1 MRRLRLGGVA
11 AALLMGLGVAV
22 ATIRAGDYYEDESSE
37 PKGLL
42 SGMFG
47 EKPKS
52 QATKS
57 QATKSQATRSKSSK
71 NSKKG
76 KNASEAAPPP
86 VPTAEAGYV
95 EQAAAE
101 QQRRMNALIRRMEV
115 CDRLRL
121 IADQTGNEALMIQAN
136 ELEERANA
144 IYRNQM
150 AGLPLPAQTPL
161 SILADENRGQMA
173 PALPVARTPA
183 NRGPYGL
190 GPDRMQSEPRP
201 AGSGG
206 MGGN

>member
-1 MRRLRLGGVA
+1 MRRLSLGGVA

-22 ATIRAGDYYEDESSE
+22 ATTRAGDYYEDNTPES
-37 PKGLL
+37 KGLL

-52 QATKS
+52 QAK
-57 QATKSQATRSKSSK
+57 RSKTTKTNSK
-71 NSKKG
+71 NA
-76 KNASEAAPPP
+76 KNAAEAAPRP
-86 VPTAEAGYV
+86 VPTAEGGSV
-95 EQAAAE
+95 ELAAAE

-115 CDRLRL
+115 CDRLRM

-144 IYRNQM
+144 IYRQQM

-161 SILADENRGQMA
+161 SILADDRQNPSRVREGTVATA
-173 PALPVARTPA
+173 PLALPSG
-183 NRGPYGL
+183 RGV
-190 GPDRMQSEPRP
+190 DQIQSEPRP
-201 AGSGG
+201 LGSGG

>member
-1 MRRLRLGGVA
+1 MRRLSLGGVA

-22 ATIRAGDYYEDESSE
+22 ATTRADDYYDDNTPE

-52 QATKS
+52 QAK
-57 QATKSQATRSKSSK
+57 RSKNVKSSK
-71 NSKKG
+71 NA
-76 KNASEAAPPP
+76 KNAKAGEAAPRP

-95 EQAAAE
+95 EMAAAE

-115 CDRLRL
+115 CDRLRM
-121 IADQTGNEALMIQAN
+121 IANQTGNEALMLQAN

-144 IYRNQM
+144 IYRQQM
-150 AGLPLPAQTPL
+150 AGLPVSAPTPL
-161 SILADENRGQMA
+161 SILADDRQNPSRGREGTVANA
-173 PALPVARTPA
+173 PLALPNGRGD
-183 NRGPYGL
+183 NRI
-190 GPDRMQSEPRP
+190 QSEPQP
-201 AGSGG
+201 LGSGG

>member
-1 MRRLRLGGVA
+1 MRRLILGGVA

-22 ATIRAGDYYEDESSE
+22 ATTRAGDYYEDESSE

-42 SGMFG
+42 SGVFG

-57 QATKSQATRSKSSK
+57 QANRSKSSK
-71 NSKKG
+71 NSKNG
-76 KNASEAAPPP
+76 KNASEATPKP
-86 VPTAEAGYV
+86 VPTAEGGYV

-115 CDRLRL
+115 CDRLRM
-121 IADQTGNEALMIQAN
+121 IADQTGNEALMLQAN

-144 IYRNQM
+144 LYRNQM

-173 PALPVARTPA
+173 PALPMARTPA

-201 AGSGG
+201 VGSGS

>member
-22 ATIRAGDYYEDESSE
+22 ATTRAGDYYEDDSPE

-42 SGMFG
+42 SGVFG

-57 QATKSQATRSKSSK
+57 QATRSKSGK
-71 NSKKG
+71 NSKNG
-76 KNASEAAPPP
+76 KNASEAVPKP
-86 VPTAEAGYV
+86 VPTAEGGYV

-115 CDRLRL
+115 CDRLRM
-121 IADQTGNEALMIQAN
+121 IADQTGNEALMLQAN

-161 SILADENRGQMA
+161 SILADDNRGQMA
-173 PALPVARTPA
+173 PGLPMARTPA
-183 NRGPYGL
+183 NQGPYGL

-201 AGSGG
+201 VGSGG

>member
-11 AALLMGLGVAV
+11 AALMLGLGVAV
-22 ATIRAGDYYEDESSE
+22 ATTRADDYFEESTPE

-52 QATKS
+52 QAR
-57 QATKSQATRSKSSK
+57 RSKNTK
-71 NSKKG
+71 NG
-76 KNASEAAPPP
+76 KNAKNAKNASQAAPRP
-86 VPTAEAGYV
+86 VPTAEGGSV
-95 EQAAAE
+95 ELAAAE

-115 CDRLRL
+115 CDRLRM

-144 IYRNQM
+144 IYRQQM
-150 AGLPLPAQTPL
+150 AGLPVSAPTPL
-161 SILADENRGQMA
+161 SILADDRQNPSRVPEGTVANAPLPLPNGRGDNRI
-173 PALPVARTPA
+173 
-183 NRGPYGL
+183 
-190 GPDRMQSEPRP
+190 QSEPRP
-201 AGSGG
+201 LGSGG